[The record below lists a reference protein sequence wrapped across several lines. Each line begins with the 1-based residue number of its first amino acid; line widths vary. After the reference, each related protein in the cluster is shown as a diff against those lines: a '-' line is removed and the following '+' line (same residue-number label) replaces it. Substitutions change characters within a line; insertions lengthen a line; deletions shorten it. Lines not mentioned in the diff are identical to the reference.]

1 MEAGVARDT
10 NSGTK
15 VRAQA
20 SNLAKSLIMD
30 AAYLSDFFDRIPAII
45 AQTRW
50 HIHGTTFEVIERLY
64 RRLGGT
70 FYLLNYLV
78 SRACYRHSVNKC
90 FLPPVNLTNS
100 VLPLIDMLSVPL
112 NDLCAIF
119 LG

>member
-1 MEAGVARDT
+1 MGRARHEQWHEG
-10 NSGTK
+10 S
-15 VRAQA
+15 RA
-20 SNLAKSLIMD
+20 SIHHLAKSLIMD
-30 AAYLSDFFDRIPAII
+30 ASYLRDFFDRIPAII
-45 AQTRW
+45 AQTRR

-64 RRLGGT
+64 RRLGDT

-78 SRACYRHSVNKC
+78 SRACYRCSVNKC

-100 VLPLIDMLSVPL
+100 VPPLIDMLSIPL